1 MIFSDFACPTI
12 THHPSTHPSILAALR
27 AGDPGGMHT
36 AWVLMAFFSSSL
48 APAPAPTPALTE
60 RARLGTFRGFGT
72 ERARLG
78 TFRGFGTERA
88 RLDTL
93 EALVQ
98 NVQD

>member
-1 MIFSDFACPTI
+1 MLKIHDFFRLWLPARPSI
-12 THHPSTHPSILAALR
+12 HHPSITHPYVNTSLASL
-27 AGDPGGMHT
+27 GDPGGVHT

-48 APAPAPTPALTE
+48 APAPVPTPALTE

-78 TFRGFGTERA
+78 TFRGFGTE
-88 RLDTL
+88 
-93 EALVQ
+93 Q

>member
-1 MIFSDFACPTI
+1 MGPLRG
-12 THHPSTHPSILAALR
+12 PQGSTSGGLAALTR
-27 AGDPGGMHT
+27 WDPGGMHT

-60 RARLGTFRGFGT
+60 RARLCTFRGFGT

-88 RLDTL
+88 RLGTL

>member
-1 MIFSDFACPTI
+1 
-12 THHPSTHPSILAALR
+12 
-27 AGDPGGMHT
+27 MHT